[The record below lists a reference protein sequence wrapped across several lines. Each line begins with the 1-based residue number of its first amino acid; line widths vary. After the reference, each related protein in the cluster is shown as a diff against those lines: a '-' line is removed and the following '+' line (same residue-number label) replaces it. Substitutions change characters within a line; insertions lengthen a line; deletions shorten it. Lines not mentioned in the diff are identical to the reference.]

1 MLTNTSATGPISVYL
16 SKVDNAATA
25 STSGLKWFKIAER
38 GVNNGIWAVDEMI
51 SASGWHY
58 FDMPSCVAPGQYLMR
73 VELLALHSAYS
84 AGGAQFYMECAQIE
98 VSGSGTNTGSELVSF
113 PGAYPSNDP
122 GIVLNIYDNSGNPTN
137 GGRAY
142 NVPGPDPITCG
153 ASNPTTTPP
162 ASTSASS
169 TKVSTTSTSTKATT
183 TSTTLVTSTK
193 TSAPVTSTPASGGG
207 GTAALYAQC
216 GGQGYTGPT
225 TCAQGTCKY
234 SNDWY
239 SQCL

>member
-1 MLTNTSATGPISVYL
+1 
-16 SKVDNAATA
+16 
-25 STSGLKWFKIAER
+25 
-38 GVNNGIWAVDEMI
+38 MI

-153 ASNPTTTPP
+153 ASNPTTTSP
-162 ASTSASS
+162 STTS

-193 TSAPVTSTPASGGG
+193 TSAAATSTSASGGG

>member
-1 MLTNTSATGPISVYL
+1 
-16 SKVDNAATA
+16 
-25 STSGLKWFKIAER
+25 
-38 GVNNGIWAVDEMI
+38 MI
-51 SASGWHY
+51 SAGGWHY

-73 VELLALHSAYS
+73 VELLALHNAYS

-98 VSGSGTNTGSELVSF
+98 VSGSGTNTGGSALVSL
-113 PGAYPSNDP
+113 PGAYPANDP
-122 GIVLNIYDNSGNPTN
+122 GIVLNIYDTSGNPTN
-137 GGRAY
+137 GGRVY
-142 NVPGPDPITCG
+142 PVPGPDPITCG
-153 ASNPTTTPP
+153 ASNPT
-162 ASTSASS
+162 STSS
-169 TKVSTTSTSTKATT
+169 TKASTTSTSTKATT

-193 TSAPVTSTPASGGG
+193 TSASATSTAASGGG

-216 GGQGYTGPT
+216 GGLGYTGPT